1 MGTPKIQ
8 NFQSNTE
15 EKELKWRHNP
25 SRLQTILQ
33 SYSNQNSM
41 VLAQKQTY
49 GSMEQNR
56 ELRKKLTPLR
66 SSNLQ
71 QRRQKYIMGKRQ
83 SLQQVILGK
92 VDGLM

>member
-83 SLQQVILGK
+83 SLQQVICL
-92 VDGLM
+92 DGLM